1 MAWEIQTASGGREEG
16 GRADGESVKDN
27 LTVKLERERVWHRVG
42 TRSSLGAGGGLGWG
56 MGFRQDARLPGSTGG
71 PRGGETRKST

>member
-27 LTVKLERERVWHRVG
+27 LTVKLERERVWHRVV
-42 TRSSLGAGGGLGWG
+42 LGAVWGLGE
-56 MGFRQDARLPGSTGG
+56 A
-71 PRGGETRKST
+71 